1 MSARRAS
8 LVALLLAVTPADR
21 AAADRRAKP
30 KPEEHRPAKPDPAEP
45 CRVHEPAPGPGLLD
59 PFRPP
64 TAKATELNAAGK
76 VPYRQG
82 KWEEARTLYRAAID
96 ADPDFLAPHLNI
108 ACSFVR
114 EERFAEA
121 MTETVALLDRA
132 YVPWAHEILGA
143 TDLGALKPRAEM
155 QTLRAAMARAAARW
169 GEDLDA
175 SVLFVARQR
184 APLRV
189 PDGPGVFLL
198 NPQQEVWAFTPR
210 TRRYR
215 QLTTEDGHVVALA
228 LSSEN
233 HRVVYVTAEK
243 LVRGAKSDDL
253 ALRGVS
259 IHELTLATMT
269 PGLSAQVPGDVRRID
284 IEHGI
289 ATLKDLFMFDIEGD
303 EARGLRLIGAK
314 GVLDPELLPR
324 NTPRNGITR
333 LTGAG
338 ARPLPLMKLG
348 VWPDCGQYAGER
360 KDKDG
365 QPIIQMFLAEPPVFT
380 LTSGHG
386 VGLAGLPIP

>member
-1 MSARRAS
+1 VNAGQAS
-8 LVALLLAVTPADR
+8 LVVLLLAATPADR
-21 AAADRRAKP
+21 VAAARRAKQT
-30 KPEEHRPAKPDPAEP
+30 PEEPGPAKLDLAEP

-59 PFRPP
+59 PFRRP
-64 TAKATELNAAGK
+64 TAKAAELNAAGK

-82 KWEEARTLYRAAID
+82 KWEEARTMYRAAIA

-121 MTETVALLDRA
+121 MTEAVALLDRA

-143 TDLGALKPRAEM
+143 ADLGALKPRPEM
-155 QTLRAAMARAAARW
+155 QTLRAAMASAATRW
-169 GEDLDA
+169 GEDLEA

-184 APLRV
+184 EPLRV

-215 QLTTEDGHVVALA
+215 QLTAEDGHVVALA

-233 HRVVYVTAEK
+233 RRIVYVTAEK
-243 LVRGAKSDDL
+243 LVRGVKADDL

-259 IHELTLATMT
+259 IHELILATMT
-269 PGLSAQVPGDVRRID
+269 PGQSARIPGDVRRID
-284 IEHGI
+284 VAHGI
-289 ATLKDLFMFDIEGD
+289 GRLKDLFMFDIEGD
-303 EARGLRLIGAK
+303 ETRGLRLIGAK
-314 GVLDPELLPR
+314 GELDPEPLPR
-324 NTPRNGITR
+324 NAPRNTITS

-338 ARPLPLMKLG
+338 SRSLPLMKLG
-348 VWPDCGQYAGER
+348 VQPDCGQYAGTR
-360 KDKDG
+360 KDKAG
-365 QPIIQMFLAEPPVFT
+365 QPIIQMFLPESPVFT